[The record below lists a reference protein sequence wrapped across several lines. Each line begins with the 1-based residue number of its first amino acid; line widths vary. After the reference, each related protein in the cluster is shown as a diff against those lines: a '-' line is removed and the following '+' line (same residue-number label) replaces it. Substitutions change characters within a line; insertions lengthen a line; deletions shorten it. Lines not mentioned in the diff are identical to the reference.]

1 VLAAGY
7 SSYGPLKADLSAALV
22 ELLRPVRER
31 YQELTAEP
39 GHVVS
44 VLAAGA
50 AKAHAVAGVTLERA
64 MAAAGLLAP
73 G

>member
-1 VLAAGY
+1 VAERY
-7 SSYGPLKADLSAALV
+7 TSYGPLKADVAAAVV

-31 YQELTAEP
+31 YVALEADP

-44 VLAAGA
+44 VLADGA
-50 AKAHAVAGVTLERA
+50 AKAHAVASATLDRA
-64 MAAAGLLAP
+64 MRAAGLLAP